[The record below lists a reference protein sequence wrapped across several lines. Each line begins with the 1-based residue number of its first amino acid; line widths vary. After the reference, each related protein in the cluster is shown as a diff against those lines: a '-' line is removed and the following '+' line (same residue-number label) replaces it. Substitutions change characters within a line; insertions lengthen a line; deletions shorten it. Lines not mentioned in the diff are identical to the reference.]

1 MVSKG
6 LISSIDAAWHGC
18 IAMSVRSEAEARA
31 RQGLQASSW
40 RNGAVPDSPTV
51 PSSPLIAAKN
61 TIGQVGRVMLST
73 GL

>member
-6 LISSIDAAWHGC
+6 LMLHGMDALPCLSG
-18 IAMSVRSEAEARA
+18 RKLKPEQGRA
-31 RQGLQASSW
+31 W